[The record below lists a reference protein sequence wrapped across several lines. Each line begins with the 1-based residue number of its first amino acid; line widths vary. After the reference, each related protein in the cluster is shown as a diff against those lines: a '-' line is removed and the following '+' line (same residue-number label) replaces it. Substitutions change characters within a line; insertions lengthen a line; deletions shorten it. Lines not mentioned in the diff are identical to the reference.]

1 MKESY
6 TLLPP
11 INNKQ
16 KAEYKKYIK
25 IIKKKT
31 TMSIKKGS
39 NIKKYMPYLY
49 FKVKE
54 GYRQL
59 DESHSNRNK
68 KTLNLPNE

>member
-25 IIKKKT
+25 IMKKKQT
-31 TMSIKKGS
+31 HSIKKYYPKL
-39 NIKKYMPYLY
+39 NILI
-49 FKVKE
+49 
-54 GYRQL
+54 
-59 DESHSNRNK
+59 NK
-68 KTLNLPNE
+68 FYDKLNDYHADRDKNSFNLPNE